1 MKLDHLVIN
10 VAANYQQESEEVQQI
25 KKAGLPYNIKKG
37 KGTKGFKAT
46 NIWTGNEYFELITIK
61 NNDGGGW
68 KPEWVHAYNS
78 GHRGL
83 ICLMIDVNNIDAHVQ
98 RFQKEGIFIS
108 NPERIK
114 IEFFFKLFSKTMP
127 WQNSF
132 LNFFEK
138 IPLQIGF
145 QQMDSEKIRKG
156 FEKYMVPNS
165 KENNI
170 SGIAKIHIS
179 GDFTISDYQMLR
191 TVFEKTIDNENQLI
205 VQLENSQEIIF
216 EKAKDYSVKALL
228 KNDNSSFSRKTCEI
242 ENILI
247 NID

>member
-10 VAANYQQESEEVQQI
+10 VDANYQQESEEVQQI

-83 ICLMIDVNNIDAHVQ
+83 ICLMIDVDNINTIVQ
-98 RFQKEGIFIS
+98 RLQKEGISIS

-170 SGIAKIHIS
+170 SGITQIHIA
-179 GDFTISDYQMLR
+179 GDFTISDFQMLK

-216 EKAKDYSVKALL
+216 EKAKDYSVKVTL
-228 KNDNSSFSRKTCEI
+228 KNDNSSFSRKTCKI